1 MKIIIPLAGFGTR
14 LRPQT
19 YTRPKPLI
27 SVAGK
32 AVLGHILDKFAGV
45 DVEEFVIVYGY
56 LGEQIMR
63 YMEAEYSHYRTT
75 FVEQKEMLGQAHA
88 IWLCREHVS
97 GSALIVFVDT
107 IFEADLSRLNHETA
121 DGVIYAKEVPD
132 PRRFGVVLRG
142 ADGIITRFIE
152 KPASLEDNL
161 AVIGL
166 YYVRDG
172 AALMQACQDLMD
184 RNIQTQGEFFL
195 ADAFNL
201 MIERGAR
208 LRVETIDVW
217 KDCGKPETVLD
228 TNRYL
233 LEHGHDNSAA
243 AQAAQA
249 IIIPPVNIHP
259 TAELVNSVV
268 GPYVTIGAH
277 CHVEASV
284 VRNSIIDEGAQ
295 IVAALLDESL
305 VGKQAIIEGRYRKLN
320 LGDSTI
326 VGFS

>member
-1 MKIIIPLAGFGTR
+1 MKVIIPLAGFGTR
-14 LRPQT
+14 LRPHT

-27 SVAGK
+27 NVAGK

-63 YMEAEYSHYRTT
+63 YMEAEYGHYHAT

-97 GSALIVFVDT
+97 GPALIVFVDT
-107 IFEADLSRLNHETA
+107 IFEADLSQLNTESA

-132 PRRFGVVLRG
+132 PRRFGVVLR
-142 ADGIITRFIE
+142 DGDGVITRFIE
-152 KPASLEDNL
+152 KPSSMEDNL

-172 AALMQACQDLMD
+172 AALMQACQELMD
-184 RNIQTQGEFFL
+184 RQIQTQGEFFL

-233 LEHGHDNSAA
+233 LEHGHDNSATV
-243 AQAAQA
+243 QAGQA
-249 IIIPPVNIHP
+249 IIIPPVHIHP
-259 TAELVNSVV
+259 TAELVNSVI
-268 GPYVTIGAH
+268 GPYVTIGAS
-277 CHVEASV
+277 CHVESSV

-295 IVAALLDESL
+295 IIDAMLDESL
-305 VGKQAIIEGRYRKLN
+305 VGKQAVIEGRYRKFN